1 MPKLQNSSEKCFECG
16 KEAVHAHHVVPR
28 SRGGTT
34 TVNLCA
40 DCHGK
45 VHNRRFTDSSALV
58 KAGLKKL
65 NATGYHHGV
74 APYGFQ
80 YVKGEKVRVDSE
92 IKIAKLIIKRNRQGW
107 SNGEISR
114 ELNREG
120 LLKRNGKEWSRGCV
134 WGILNKHR
142 PSDFD

>member
-1 MPKLQNSSEKCFECG
+1 MPRLRNSSEKCFECG
-16 KEAVHAHHVVPR
+16 REAVHAHHVVPR
-28 SRGGTT
+28 SLGGTT

-65 NATGYHHGV
+65 QAKGYHHGV
-74 APYGFQ
+74 APYGFAF
-80 YVKGEKVRVDSE
+80 VNGEKIPVESE
-92 IKIAKLIIKRNRQGW
+92 IRIAKHIIERKKEGW
-107 SNGEISR
+107 GNGDIAR
-114 ELNREG
+114 ELNNKG
-120 LLKRNGKEWSRGCV
+120 LLKRNGTEWSRGSI
-134 WGILNKHR
+134 WGMLKKHR

>member
-1 MPKLQNSSEKCFECG
+1 MPKLRNSSEKCFECG
-16 KEAVHAHHVVPR
+16 KDAVHAHHVVPR
-28 SRGGTT
+28 SLGGTT

-58 KAGLKKL
+58 KAGLQKL
-65 NATGYHHGV
+65 NAKGYRHGV
-74 APYGFQ
+74 APYGFAFING
-80 YVKGEKVRVDSE
+80 KKIRVESE
-92 IKIAKLIIKRNRQGW
+92 MKIAKLIIKRNREGW
-107 SNGEISR
+107 NNAKISR
-114 ELNREG
+114 ELNGKG
-120 LLKRNGKEWSRGCV
+120 LLKRNGRKWSRACV

>member
-1 MPKLQNSSEKCFECG
+1 MPKLHNSDEKCFECG

-28 SRGGTT
+28 SLGGTT

-65 NATGYHHGV
+65 NAKGYHHGV
-74 APYGFQ
+74 APYGYTF
-80 YVKGEKVRVDSE
+80 VNGEKIRNE
-92 IKIAKLIIKRNRQGW
+92 AEMRIGKLIAKRHRQGW
-107 SNGEISR
+107 GNGEIAR
-114 ELNREG
+114 ELNRKG

-134 WGILNKHR
+134 WGMVNKHR
-142 PSDFD
+142 SSDFD